1 MNQSLDTDRP
11 PPEGFVRHG
20 RRSPLTAPWEP
31 LYERALPDRLVLG
44 LWLRT
49 PHTNTRGAA
58 HGGLIAALADKAMG
72 LSCAIVR
79 GISPQGSDPASFVT
93 VSLSIDYIDTARIGE
108 WLVVD
113 TSFVKA
119 GRSLCFA
126 GADLT
131 ADGRL
136 VAKAHS
142 TFRVVAPKMD
152 PQVSSSS

>member
-1 MNQSLDTDRP
+1 MNPPLNADRP
-11 PPEGFVRHG
+11 PPEGFVPHG

-31 LYERALPDRLVLG
+31 IYERALPDRLVLG

-49 PHTNTRGAA
+49 PHTNTRGTA
-58 HGGLIAALADKAMG
+58 HGGLIAGLADKAMG
-72 LSCAIVR
+72 LSCGIVR
-79 GISPQGSDPASFVT
+79 GISPEGSDPAGFVT

-108 WLVVD
+108 WLEVD
-113 TSFVKA
+113 TGFVKA

-152 PQVSSSS
+152 ARAG